1 MSSSTSLPSASITM
15 HNVFVFVFGFCTGVL
30 VLAALA
36 QLQMVQ
42 FVTVKDVLAVSPS
55 IVVLVLVCANLFV
68 LDILILLLPCL
79 LALLS
84 PPVRF
89 TVQIIVQL
97 SGLIYWTS
105 VTATTR
111 LILAVAVV
119 IQGGW
124 EAVRTFVG
132 RSLLAAVR
140 GGLFVAS
147 STKRVVSFVVSGPD
161 HITTDETS

>member
-1 MSSSTSLPSASITM
+1 MSSSISLPSTPSTPM
-15 HNVFVFVFGFCTGVL
+15 HTVFVFVLGFCTGVL

-36 QLQMVQ
+36 QLQFAQ

-68 LDILILLLPCL
+68 LDILILLLPR

-89 TVQIIVQL
+89 TVQIIVKL

-124 EAVRTFVG
+124 EAVNALTG
-132 RSLLAAVR
+132 RSLLAAVH

-147 STKRVVSFVVSGPD
+147 RTGQVVSF
-161 HITTDETS
+161 